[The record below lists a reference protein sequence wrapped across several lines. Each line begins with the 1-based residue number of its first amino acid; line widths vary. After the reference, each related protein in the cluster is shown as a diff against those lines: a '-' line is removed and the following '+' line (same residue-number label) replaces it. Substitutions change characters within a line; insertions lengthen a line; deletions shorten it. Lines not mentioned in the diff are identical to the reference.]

1 MGRNEDSMTIIV
13 MSLNFQLKNFFFF
26 LSFPAAMLP
35 PTPFYSVN
43 SNNQATT
50 FWPLSKQLTHLLLFS
65 SLMICFII
73 PILRNLFLNHI
84 TFVFVEF
91 IT

>member
-1 MGRNEDSMTIIV
+1 MTIIV

-26 LSFPAAMLP
+26 LFFPAAMLP
-35 PTPFYSVN
+35 PIPFYSVN

-50 FWPLSKQLTHLLLFS
+50 FWPLCKQLTHLLLFS
-65 SLMICFII
+65 SLMISFII
-73 PILRNLFLNHI
+73 SIILRNLFLNHI